1 MEEIFALIKAFN
13 RLEERVIAL
22 TAKVDILVKSPFRK
36 ITLDEKAASKLL
48 GISERTL
55 ATLRSEGKIPF
66 IKIHRRTLYRTADLY
81 RYLKDNVQK
90 NENPLERE

>member
-22 TAKVDILVKSPFRK
+22 TTKVDILVKSPFRK
-36 ITLDEKAASKLL
+36 IVLDEPAACKLL
-48 GISERTL
+48 GVSPRTL
-55 ATLRSEGKIPF
+55 ARLRSEGKIPF

-81 RYLKDNVQK
+81 RYLKDNSQK
-90 NENPLERE
+90 EKQIEQ